1 MDQNKAPTPKVYK
14 YKDRVFYK
22 YKKSNLFLYDVK
34 IFKYTTDGKH
44 FRMELLASDTF
55 EVDQFIGLSLIE
67 RKQSKTPGVSYS
79 KDAALIAAPE
89 EFINEYHVKQFTY
102 EKPDKKP
109 KKSIK
114 K

>member
-1 MDQNKAPTPKVYK
+1 MDPNFKVYK
-14 YKDRVFYK
+14 YKDSVFYK
-22 YKKSNLFLYDVK
+22 YKKPNLFLYTVK
-34 IFKYTTDGKH
+34 IFKYTTEGRH

-67 RKQSKTPGVSYS
+67 RKQSKVPGVSYS
-79 KDAALIAAPE
+79 KDASLIAAPE
-89 EFINEYHVKQFTY
+89 EFINEHHIKQFTY